1 MKVRL
6 RAMEPE
12 DLDFLYQIE
21 NNTKLWNV
29 GVTNVPYS
37 RYALHHFMESST
49 GDIYADKQV
58 RLMIDDEDGHVVG
71 ITDLTDFDPR
81 YLRAEVGIVIA
92 NAYRRQGYAKAALS
106 ELINYARNV
115 LHLRQLYAIVSAEN
129 TVSVSLFCR
138 LGFIKGAELKNWF
151 TVADHPCD
159 AVVMQL
165 FL

>member
-81 YLRAEVGIVIA
+81 YLRAEVGIVIT

-106 ELINYARNV
+106 ELIHYARNV

-129 TVSVSLFCR
+129 TVSISLFR
-138 LGFIKGAELKNWF
+138 SLGFLQGAELKNWF
-151 TVADHPCD
+151 TVANHACD
-159 AVVMQL
+159 AVVLQL